1 MFFPRNFFGKCVSKY
16 VIRDKKG
23 RRGYK
28 RNMGEGRE
36 IFMTLFIKHLL

>member
-23 RRGYK
+23 RRGGIK
-28 RNMGEGRE
+28 ETWVRE
-36 IFMTLFIKHLL
+36 EKFS